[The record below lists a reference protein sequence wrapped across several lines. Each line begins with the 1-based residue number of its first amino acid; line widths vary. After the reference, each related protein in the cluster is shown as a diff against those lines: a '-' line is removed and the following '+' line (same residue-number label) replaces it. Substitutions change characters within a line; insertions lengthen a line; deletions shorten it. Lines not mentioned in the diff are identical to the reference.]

1 MKIEVLKVAKQKS
14 EESFGSKSAKIR
26 QGSKS
31 LAAEPIARE
40 RGRLRGGAGG
50 RHRPI
55 SGMWGCGG
63 RPAALAPWG
72 ADTRPGRQAVPG
84 LKRTMARRQPSSVLS
99 ICMSRILDTSSVSTL
114 CAWGEGG
121 RQTSTSK
128 PDRALPG
135 APQKHPQRTLCRPGG
150 QLRRVRRFRSGRTVP
165 APSQSPPAPSGEGGS
180 SPPAPGAQRCGI
192 LFQEPGD

>member
-1 MKIEVLKVAKQKS
+1 
-14 EESFGSKSAKIR
+14 
-26 QGSKS
+26 
-31 LAAEPIARE
+31 
-40 RGRLRGGAGG
+40 
-50 RHRPI
+50 
-55 SGMWGCGG
+55 MWGCGG

-135 APQKHPQRTLCRPGG
+135 IPQKHPQRTLCRPGG

-165 APSQSPPAPSGEGGS
+165 APSQSPPAPSGEGAPLLQLQELSVVGFYS
-180 SPPAPGAQRCGI
+180 RNPETKGAPRDSRVSQGPGRQGRSPPAHVPARLG
-192 LFQEPGD
+192 EVS